1 MSRSSNGLRFVNPI
15 PFVKDIAR
23 SKQFYSK
30 VLGLSVIEDH
40 GNFVLF
46 ETGFALHEG
55 TSLVQ
60 TVWGKREE
68 IGETYGRRNLLLYFE
83 VEDLEAAFARIG
95 PQVELIHG
103 PERQDWGQT
112 VFRFLDPDGHA
123 IEIGAPQTK

>member
-1 MSRSSNGLRFVNPI
+1 MSPSSNGLRFVNPI
-15 PFVKDIAR
+15 PFVQDIAR
-23 SKQFYSK
+23 SKQFYSD

-55 TSLVQ
+55 SSLVQ
-60 TVWGKREE
+60 TVWGKKDEADER
-68 IGETYGRRNLLLYFE
+68 YGRRNLLLYFE
-83 VEDLEAAFARIG
+83 VGDVEAAFARIG

-103 PERQDWGQT
+103 PKRQEWGQT